1 MKKKCKKKK
10 KKKKK
15 KIELSLKEI
24 KANGKKLYYKPL
36 KYKKCQEF

>member
-1 MKKKCKKKK
+1 MKKKCK